1 MSNLQG
7 DTMKEMTYEDWLKNP
22 TPRMMW
28 VWNSDEQ
35 NKQKMMVVYCNK
47 NNIAMAVLPAGEV
60 ETFEHCAEIEK
71 TRRMTDEEMAE
82 EYSRSVCAW
91 IEDRD
96 ALDEMDIQESFLAGL
111 KAGRPQWHDLRKDPN
126 DLPKYYGVFL
136 DDNGDKILY
145 VGTGKWYVY
154 SEYYEKDVEVEPP
167 KAWCELPKFEK

>member
-1 MSNLQG
+1 
-7 DTMKEMTYEDWLKNP
+7 MKEMTYEDWMKNP

-82 EYSRSVCAW
+82 EYACKHEYEYDDIGVAR
-91 IEDRD
+91 E
-96 ALDEMDIQESFLAGL
+96 ALYQAFLDGL
-111 KAGRPQWHDLRKDPN
+111 KAGRHQWHDLRKDPN
-126 DLPKYYGVFL
+126 DLPKYNGVFL

-167 KAWCELPKFEK
+167 KAWCELPKFEKWI